1 MSNAGVTHFSVKVGQ
16 IEKVFIDSSLVFNE
30 FADEINWHKRFGF
43 TGDVLTMKM
52 TKFIFLVIAFDPA
65 IVISKMLK
73 HYKSARVGK

>member
-1 MSNAGVTHFSVKVGQ
+1 
-16 IEKVFIDSSLVFNE
+16 
-30 FADEINWHKRFGF
+30 
-43 TGDVLTMKM
+43 MKM